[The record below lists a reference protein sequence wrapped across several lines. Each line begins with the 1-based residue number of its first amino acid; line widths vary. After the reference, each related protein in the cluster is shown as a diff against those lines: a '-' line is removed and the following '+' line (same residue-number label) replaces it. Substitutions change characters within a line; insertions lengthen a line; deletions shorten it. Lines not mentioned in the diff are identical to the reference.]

1 MAAGGNHIGV
11 SAIRVAEMVDQDVP
25 TNMAAIPREE
35 VPDLPDRVTA
45 ATAHLYGIPVLAR
58 DGRIRSSNVRAIW

>member
-1 MAAGGNHIGV
+1 MP
-11 SAIRVAEMVDQDVP
+11 VDQDIA